1 MVPTVSDEQ
10 LVEVAERVNGDATCS
25 PLDGLLMLTDANAD
39 AVVIKTNR
47 RE

>member
-25 PLDGLLMLTDANAD
+25 PLDGLLMLTDANAE
-39 AVVIKTNR
+39 AVLTKTKS